1 MNSEQRLLVYGP
13 VIVENVD
20 VWAELKIDYRHCC
33 LYHWEKNA
41 CSMLKKAL
49 QKYIWRWRKCL
60 QVYLVLGKVVYLL
73 NPGLLDL

>member
-33 LYHWEKNA
+33 LYHWEKMHA
-41 CSMLKKAL
+41 RCWKKHC
-49 QKYIWRWRKCL
+49 KNIYGDEENVFRFI
-60 QVYLVLGKVVYLL
+60 
-73 NPGLLDL
+73 